1 MDSGQE
7 KLTKGDK
14 SLYFAFILF
23 CVILVFTIISTI
35 FYCGASYA
43 DAKRKNEDYKYYDK
57 FCQYLKCN
65 SQAYDDCTEE
75 FMKKEYE
82 SWLNNTGYGD
92 IIIDIDG
99 NLTSIYTDEGY

>member
-1 MDSGQE
+1 MYGEEE
-7 KLTKGDK
+7 KLTKGDIIVLSTVIIL
-14 SLYFAFILF
+14 SLI
-23 CVILVFTIISTI
+23 TIVYLI
-35 FYCGASYA
+35 FSCGICYA
-43 DAKRKNEDYKYYDK
+43 NEKRKNEDYKYYDK

-65 SQAYDDCTEE
+65 SQAYNDCTEE

-92 IIIDIDG
+92 IIIGIDG

>member
-1 MDSGQE
+1 MDRGQE
-7 KLTKGDK
+7 KLTKSDNIVLF
-14 SLYFAFILF
+14 SVIIL
-23 CVILVFTIISTI
+23 ILIALVYIIFSFGI
-35 FYCGASYA
+35 CYA

-65 SQAYDDCTEE
+65 SQAYDDCTKE

>member
-1 MDSGQE
+1 MNKQE
-7 KLTKGDK
+7 KLTNGDK
-14 SLYFAFILF
+14 IVIVIIYISI
-23 CVILVFTIISTI
+23 ILVI
-35 FYCGASYA
+35 FYIGFAIGNNIVQ
-43 DAKRKNEDYKYYDK
+43 KEIKNEKYKYYDK

-65 SQAYDDCTEE
+65 SQAYDECTEK